1 MLFIVGLRIM
11 GFKKGVEKMKKILT
25 ILAAAL
31 AGVMVLAGCG
41 GGTPK
46 GTVQNALDS
55 IKAVDVKTFN
65 ATVTGDTTLFEDS
78 ESWGTGEWDLM
89 KMMYQN
95 LSYQIKGVSQD
106 GDTATVTAEIT
117 NLDFS
122 QIVMSALN
130 EIISAAMSGGSDM
143 DEAAIAQ
150 KMIDSMKTAA
160 NSGDID
166 SSTQT
171 VDITLV
177 KEGSDWKMKIDDTL
191 LNALGGGN
199 LDDITSMMQ

>member
-1 MLFIVGLRIM
+1 
-11 GFKKGVEKMKKILT
+11 
-25 ILAAAL
+25 
-31 AGVMVLAGCG
+31 
-41 GGTPK
+41 
-46 GTVQNALDS
+46 
-55 IKAVDVKTFN
+55 
-65 ATVTGDTTLFEDS
+65 
-78 ESWGTGEWDLM
+78 
-89 KMMYQN
+89 
-95 LSYQIKGVSQD
+95 
-106 GDTATVTAEIT
+106 
-117 NLDFS
+117 
-122 QIVMSALN
+122 
-130 EIISAAMSGGSDM
+130 MSGGSDM